1 MGFKALVTENID
13 KKADFLLKELGLGI
27 KRLSKAPSPNELL
40 KFLKSPDLKVLCSR
54 SRTQVTEK
62 TLLNSHL
69 DCIGAFCIGV
79 NQIDS
84 TAACKKGIPVF
95 NAPFGNTR
103 SVAEMVMGF
112 IIGLSRSLFSHNR
125 NMHEGKWI
133 KFTKDCFEIR
143 GKTLGIIGYGH
154 IGSQLSVLAESLGM
168 KVLYYDVVGKLPLGN
183 AKVCFTLG
191 ELLSQSDFVSLHVPE
206 TESTKNMIQK
216 KELKFMKSSAFLINT
231 SRGKVVN
238 IKDLKSVLK
247 NRQIAGAA
255 LDVYPKEP
263 KISQD
268 SFSFPLQTL
277 PNVVLT
283 PHVGGSTEEA
293 QQSIVQEVFKRLKD
307 FLKEGSIQNSVNFP
321 NLLLPPMIKGTT
333 RITNIHKNQPGVLGS
348 INELVSNFK
357 VNIKS
362 QYLATNE
369 HIGYVVMDLEKSNK
383 TKLTQQIAKKIHS
396 LETSIKTRVL

>member
-13 KKADFLLKELGLGI
+13 KKADLLLKEMGLGI
-27 KRLSKAPSPNELL
+27 KRVSQAPSTTDMLQL
-40 KFLKSPDLKVLCSR
+40 LKSPDFRVLCSR
-54 SRTQVTEK
+54 SRTQITKEI
-62 TLLNSHL
+62 LLESHL

-84 TAACKKGIPVF
+84 ETACKKGIPVF

-103 SVAEMVMGF
+103 SVAEMVMGL
-112 IIGLSRSLFSHNR
+112 IIGLSRSLFFHNR
-125 NMHEGKWI
+125 NMHQGKWV
-133 KFTKDCFEIR
+133 KFTKNCFEIR

-154 IGSQLSVLAESLGM
+154 IGTQLSILAESLGM
-168 KVLYYDVVGKLPLGN
+168 KVVYYDITGKLPLGN
-183 AKVCFTLG
+183 AKVCFTLK

-216 KELKFMKSSAFLINT
+216 EQLKLMKPSAFIINT

-238 IKDLKSVLK
+238 IKDLKSILK
-247 NRQIAGAA
+247 NQKIAGAA

-268 SFSFPLQTL
+268 SFSFPLQEL

-293 QQSIVQEVFKRLKD
+293 QQSIVQEVCKRLKD

-321 NLLLPPMIKGTT
+321 NLILPPIVKGTT

-348 INELVSNFK
+348 INELISHVK

-369 HIGYVVMDLEKSNK
+369 PIGYVVMDLEKNNI
-383 TKLTQQIAKKIHS
+383 TKLSKEIAKKINS
-396 LETSIKTRVL
+396 LETSIKTRIL